1 MFFLWACSLTFCRH
15 GRRDISW
22 CPQFVT
28 CVADAAACVGAVI
41 CVCCVRDTGSQSS
54 PAYRSQR
61 RMNGRAT
68 RRCVV

>member
-15 GRRDISW
+15 GRRDISRGALSL
-22 CPQFVT
+22 
-28 CVADAAACVGAVI
+28 ADAAACVGAVI